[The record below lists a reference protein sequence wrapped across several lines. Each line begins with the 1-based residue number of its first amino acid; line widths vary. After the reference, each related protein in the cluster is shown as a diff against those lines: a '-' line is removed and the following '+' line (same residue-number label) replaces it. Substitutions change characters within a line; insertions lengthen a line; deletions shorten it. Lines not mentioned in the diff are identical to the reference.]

1 MTTVAPPRAG
11 RRELVGLAVL
21 ALPTIL
27 VALDMS
33 VLYLALPH
41 IGASL
46 HASDIQQLW
55 ITDIYGFVLAGL
67 LVTMG
72 NIGDRV
78 GRKRLLLIGG
88 AAFAVAS
95 VLAASSTT
103 PEMLI
108 ATRALLG
115 VAGAT
120 IMPSTMSLI
129 HTMFADPKQH
139 ATAMAVWMGCFMG
152 GSALGPVV
160 GGAVLEYFW
169 WGAAFLLGVPVMVL
183 LLVLGPKWLPE
194 HRNPRPARLDLPS
207 VMLSLLAVLP
217 AVYGLKELS
226 RNGFGAVPVF
236 AIVLGLGAG
245 VTFVARQRRLTVPL
259 LDLKLFHNRV
269 FRAGLLLTTVA
280 GITAGNTL
288 FVSLYLQRVADLST
302 LATALWLLPG
312 TLSMLVVIQLAP
324 LLTRKVRAPLVIAGG
339 LVVAALGF
347 LILTQVDGSGGLP
360 LMITGMVVQS
370 IGIGPMG
377 GLCAIM
383 AMQAVRTEEA
393 GSAAALAETAGEFG
407 LAMGVAVLGVIGMAV
422 VRTGGAPPQALA
434 SGLNVS
440 SAICAGVVLAA
451 AAFIVRLKG

>member
-1 MTTVAPPRAG
+1 MTTLAPPGAG
-11 RRELVGLAVL
+11 RREWIGLAVL

-41 IGASL
+41 LATGL
-46 HASDIQQLW
+46 GASDIQQLW
-55 ITDIYGFVLAGL
+55 ITDSYGFVLAGL

-78 GRKRLLLIGG
+78 GRRRLLLVGG
-88 AAFAVAS
+88 AAFAAAS
-95 VLAASSTT
+95 VLAAYSTS

-129 HTMFADPKQH
+129 HAMFADRKQH

-152 GSALGPVV
+152 GSALGPVI

-169 WGAAFLLGVPVMVL
+169 WGAAFLIGVPVMIA
-183 LLVLGPKWLPE
+183 LLVLGPVWLPE
-194 HRNPRPARLDLPS
+194 HRNPEPARLDLPS
-207 VMLSLLAVLP
+207 VALSLAAILP
-217 AVYGLKELS
+217 VVYGLKELS
-226 RNGFGAVPVF
+226 RNGFAPVPV
-236 AIVLGLGAG
+236 AAVIAGLGAG
-245 VTFVARQRRLTVPL
+245 YVFVARQRGLATPL
-259 LDLKLFHNRV
+259 LDIRLFRNRV
-269 FRAGLLLTTVA
+269 FRAGLLLTVVA
-280 GITAGNTL
+280 GLTAGNTL
-288 FVSLYLQRVADLST
+288 FVSLYLQRVVGLST
-302 LATALWLLPG
+302 LQTALWLLPG
-312 TLSMLVVIQLAP
+312 TLAMLVVIQVSP
-324 LLTRKVRAPLVIAGG
+324 LLTRKIRTPLVIAGG

-347 LILTQVDGSGGLP
+347 LLLTQVDGGLP

-393 GSAAALAETAGEFG
+393 GSAAALTETAGELG
-407 LAMGVAVLGVIGMAV
+407 LAMGVAVLGMIGMAV
-422 VRTGGAPPQALA
+422 ARDGAGLA
-434 SGLNVS
+434 DGLNA
-440 SAICAGVVLAA
+440 SAAVCAGAVLAA
-451 AAFIVRLKG
+451 AALVMRLRA

>member
-1 MTTVAPPRAG
+1 M
-11 RRELVGLAVL
+11 VGLAVL

-41 IGASL
+41 IATGLGAT
-46 HASDIQQLW
+46 DIQQLW

-72 NIGDRV
+72 TVGDRV
-78 GRKRLLLIGG
+78 GRKRLLLVGG
-88 AAFAVAS
+88 AAFAAAS
-95 VLAASSTT
+95 VLAAYAPT
-103 PEMLI
+103 PELLI
-108 ATRALLG
+108 AARALLG

-129 HTMFADPKQH
+129 HTMFTDQKQH
-139 ATAMAVWMGCFMG
+139 ATAMAIWMGCFMG

-169 WGAAFLLGVPVMVL
+169 WGAAFLIGVPVMVVL
-183 LLVLGPKWLPE
+183 LLLGPRWLPE
-194 HRNPRPARLDLPS
+194 HRNPDPARLDLPS
-207 VMLSLLAVLP
+207 VALSLLAVLP

-226 RNGFGAVPVF
+226 RNGFSPLAVF
-236 AIVLGLGAG
+236 TIVLGAGAG
-245 VTFVARQRRLTVPL
+245 LLFVQRQRRLATPL
-259 LDLKLFHNRV
+259 LDLKLFRNKV
-269 FRAGLLLTTVA
+269 FRAGLLLTLVA

-302 LATALWLLPG
+302 LATALWLLPS
-312 TLSMLVVIQLAP
+312 TLSMLVIIQLAP
-324 LLTRKVRAPLVIAGG
+324 VMARRIRPPLVIAGG

-347 LILTQVDGSGGLP
+347 GILTQVDGDGTLP
-360 LMITGMVVQS
+360 LMITGLVVQA

-383 AMQAVRTEEA
+383 AMQAVKTEEA
-393 GSAAALAETAGEFG
+393 GSAAALTETAGEFG
-407 LAMGVAVLGVIGMAV
+407 LATGIAVLGLIGMAV
-422 VRTGGAPPQALA
+422 VRAGDSPHQALA
-434 SGLNVS
+434 AGLNVS
-440 SAICAGVVLAA
+440 AAICAGVVLVA
-451 AAFIVRLKG
+451 AAFIVRVKG

>member
-1 MTTVAPPRAG
+1 MI
-11 RRELVGLAVL
+11 GLAVL
-21 ALPTIL
+21 ALPTVL

-41 IGASL
+41 VGASL
-46 HASDIQQLW
+46 GASDIQQLW

-95 VLAASSTT
+95 VLAAYSTS

-129 HTMFADPKQH
+129 HTMFPDPKQH

-169 WGAAFLLGVPVMVL
+169 WGAAFLIGVPVMAL
-183 LLVLGPKWLPE
+183 LLILGPRWLPE
-194 HRNPRPARLDLPS
+194 HRNPAPARLDLPS
-207 VMLSLLAVLP
+207 VALSMLAVLP

-226 RNGFGAVPVF
+226 RNGFDVLAVA
-236 AIVLGLGAG
+236 AIVVGVAAG
-245 VTFVARQRRLTVPL
+245 FLFVGRQRRLAEPL
-259 LDLKLFHNRV
+259 LDLTLFRNRT
-269 FRAGLLLTTVA
+269 FRAALLLTMTA
-280 GITAGNTL
+280 GLVAGNTL

-302 LATALWLLPG
+302 LATAMWMLPG
-312 TLSMLVVIQLAP
+312 TLSMLVVIQVAP
-324 LLTRKVRAPLVIAGG
+324 LLTRKFRAPLVIAGG

-347 LILTQVDGSGGLP
+347 LMMTQVDGGLP
-360 LMITGMVVQS
+360 LMITGLVVQS
-370 IGIGPMG
+370 VGIGPMA

-383 AMQAVRTEEA
+383 AMQSVRMEEA
-393 GSAAALAETAGEFG
+393 GAAAALTQTAGEFG
-407 LAMGVAVLGVIGMAV
+407 LAMGVAVLGVVGMAV
-422 VRTGGAPPQALA
+422 VRAGGSAHRALIG
-434 SGLNVS
+434 GLNAS
-440 SAICAGVVLAA
+440 SAICVGVVLAA
-451 AAFIVRLKG
+451 AAFIARLKG

>member
-1 MTTVAPPRAG
+1 MTTLAPPRAG
-11 RRELVGLAVL
+11 RREWLGLAVL

-41 IGASL
+41 LATSLGAGDL
-46 HASDIQQLW
+46 QQLW

-88 AAFAVAS
+88 AAFAAAS
-95 VLAASSTT
+95 VLAAYSTS

-129 HTMFADPKQH
+129 HTMFTDQKQH
-139 ATAMAVWMGCFMG
+139 ATAMAIWMGCFMG
-152 GSALGPVV
+152 GSALGPVI
-160 GGAVLEYFW
+160 GGAVLEHFW
-169 WGAAFLLGVPVMVL
+169 WGAAFLIGVPVMVA
-183 LLVLGPKWLPE
+183 LLVLGPVFLPE
-194 HRNPRPARLDLPS
+194 HRNPEPARLDLSS
-207 VMLSLLAVLP
+207 VALSLAAVLP
-217 AVYGLKELS
+217 VVYGLKELS
-226 RNGFGAVPVF
+226 RNGFGVFSVAAVV
-236 AIVLGLGAG
+236 VGLVAG
-245 VTFVARQRRLTVPL
+245 YAFVRRQRRLTTPL
-259 LDLKLFHNRV
+259 LDLALFGNRV
-269 FRAGLLLTTVA
+269 FRAGLLLTLVA
-280 GITAGNTL
+280 GLTAGNTL
-288 FVSLYLQRVADLST
+288 FVSLYLQRVEGLST
-302 LATALWLLPG
+302 LQTALWLLPG
-312 TLSMLVVIQLAP
+312 TLAMLVVIQVSP
-324 LLTRKVRAPLVIAGG
+324 LLTRVIRTPVVIAGG
-339 LVVAALGF
+339 LVVAAAGF
-347 LILTQVDGSGGLP
+347 ILLTQVDGGLP

-393 GSAAALAETAGEFG
+393 GSAAALTETAGELG
-407 LAMGVAVLGVIGMAV
+407 LATGVAVLGMVGMAV
-422 VRTGGAPPQALA
+422 ARGGAGLVGALNA
-434 SGLNVS
+434 SAAV
-440 SAICAGVVLAA
+440 CAGVVLVAA
-451 AAFIVRLKG
+451 ALVVRLRA

>member
-1 MTTVAPPRAG
+1 MTTLTPPRAG
-11 RRELVGLAVL
+11 RREWLGLAVL

-41 IGASL
+41 LATSLGAT
-46 HASDIQQLW
+46 DIQQLW

-88 AAFAVAS
+88 AAFAAAS
-95 VLAASSTT
+95 VLAAYSTS

-115 VAGAT
+115 IAGAT

-129 HTMFADPKQH
+129 HTMFTDQKQH
-139 ATAMAVWMGCFMG
+139 ATAMAVWMGCFMA
-152 GSALGPVV
+152 GSALGPVL

-169 WGAAFLLGVPVMVL
+169 WGAAFLIGVPVMVAL
-183 LLVLGPKWLPE
+183 LALGPVWLPE
-194 HRNPRPARLDLPS
+194 HRDPAPARLDLPS
-207 VMLSLLAVLP
+207 VALSLTAVLP
-217 AVYGLKELS
+217 VVYGLKEVS
-226 RNGFGAVPVF
+226 RNGFSAGPVL
-236 AIVLGLGAG
+236 AIIAGLAAG
-245 VTFVARQRRLTVPL
+245 YVFVARQRRLTTPL
-259 LDLKLFHNRV
+259 LDVRLFRNRV
-269 FRAGLLLTTVA
+269 FRAGLLLTVVA
-280 GITAGNTL
+280 GLTAGNTL
-288 FVSLYLQRVADLST
+288 FVSLYLQRVEGLST
-302 LATALWLLPG
+302 LHTALWLLPG
-312 TLSMLVVIQLAP
+312 TLSMLLVIQVSP
-324 LLTRKVRAPLVIAGG
+324 LLTRHIRTPLVIGGG

-347 LILTQVDGSGGLP
+347 LLLTQVDGGLP

-370 IGIGPMG
+370 TGIGPMA

-393 GSAAALAETAGEFG
+393 GSAAALTETAGELG
-407 LAMGVAVLGVIGMAV
+407 LATGVAVLGVIGMAV
-422 VRTGGAPPQALA
+422 ARGGGGLVG
-434 SGLNVS
+434 GLNVS
-440 SAICAGVVLAA
+440 SAICAGVVLLAA
-451 AAFIVRLKG
+451 ALVVRLRA

>member
-1 MTTVAPPRAG
+1 VTTVAPPRAG